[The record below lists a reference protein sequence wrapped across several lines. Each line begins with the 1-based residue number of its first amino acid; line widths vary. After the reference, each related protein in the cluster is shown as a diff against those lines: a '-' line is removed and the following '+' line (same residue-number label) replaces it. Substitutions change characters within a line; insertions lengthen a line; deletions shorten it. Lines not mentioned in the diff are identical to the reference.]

1 MMDAS
6 DLFTLARTVYGEARG
21 ESDQGRAAVAHVV
34 LNRFRSDKW
43 FSAGTIEAVCR
54 KPFQFSCWNKVDPN
68 RCQIEN
74 ANLDDSTFLR
84 CFDVAVGALSGR
96 LPDPTAGSTHYHAA
110 RAQPKW
116 AARKSPVGTVG
127 RHVFYNDID

>member
-21 ESDQGRAAVAHVV
+21 EGERGRAAVAHVV

-43 FSAGTIEAVCR
+43 FSADTIEAVCR

-74 ANLDDSTFLR
+74 ANLDDPTFLR
-84 CFDVAVGALSGR
+84 CFEIAVGALTGR
-96 LPDPTAGSTHYHAA
+96 LSDPTAGSTHYHHIRA
-110 RAQPKW
+110 RPKW
-116 AARKSPVGTVG
+116 AARKSPVRTIG
-127 RHVFYNDID
+127 RHVFYDVD

>member
-54 KPFQFSCWNKVDPN
+54 KPSQFSCWNNDYFTT
-68 RCQIEN
+68 
-74 ANLDDSTFLR
+74 ST
-84 CFDVAVGALSGR
+84 
-96 LPDPTAGSTHYHAA
+96 
-110 RAQPKW
+110 
-116 AARKSPVGTVG
+116 TVSCLI
-127 RHVFYNDID
+127 VFASVRSIIFTIAD